1 MENDKKKYHLSLL
14 ITVAALWG
22 VVEAILGMFLR
33 GVCASKVTGSLMTG
47 AAFFFCSIGLAY
59 TRRLWI
65 PLLMLIVVTVFKSF
79 DAFLLH
85 LPFKHG
91 AVANP
96 IFGFITEVFAI
107 IFIFWILDKQLRGK
121 MYGRALMGGL
131 SALVAVNLFP
141 LVRFFSGI
149 PACVYPGTQY
159 PLALYFAPIAVGV
172 SMVTVPVGFLVGQN
186 FAQVFAKEK
195 VEAINP
201 QLVWISAHALTLVSF
216 AMMVILRIL

>member
-1 MENDKKKYHLSLL
+1 
-14 ITVAALWG
+14 
-22 VVEAILGMFLR
+22 
-33 GVCASKVTGSLMTG
+33 
-47 AAFFFCSIGLAY
+47 
-59 TRRLWI
+59 
-65 PLLMLIVVTVFKSF
+65 
-79 DAFLLH
+79 
-85 LPFKHG
+85 
-91 AVANP
+91 
-96 IFGFITEVFAI
+96 
-107 IFIFWILDKQLRGK
+107 
-121 MYGRALMGGL
+121 
-131 SALVAVNLFP
+131 
-141 LVRFFSGI
+141 VRFFSGI